1 MSSTDANNNE
11 VENFYLTDPESYV
24 KPDWTTRDS
33 VTEPEPDPI
42 VYILSSHSC
51 LVEECE
57 ITFSSYEDIKRE
69 LDNYIGAKVVS
80 RELPDSYIADGR
92 LNLYMIKPVLD
103 DPTKFIVSA
112 YTYDKVRYGCSFWN
126 YVEYEFDLLCEYLNR
141 KNDPLENEQMEEAI
155 DRYNVPVD
163 SVFIDEQMVSDFSS
177 YEAVKNALDHA
188 IHCSNKNPYVYKEKE
203 LLESW
208 FVIKPVVNKP
218 TYFNIALYVPN
229 DKLFIKY
236 PMNLLCYMY
245 SYRDCVE
252 KHERKIAEEEAF
264 YEKQYEEYLRLN
276 PVSSDEDDA
285 IDHDTED
292 DECPPLGI
300 ATAESAARANEILS
314 AYKNNEPQENTIGL
328 NVDESIYV
336 YDGIDIYE

>member
-1 MSSTDANNNE
+1 MSSTNTNNTE
-11 VENFYLTDPESYV
+11 VKDFYFTDPESYIE
-24 KPDWTTRDS
+24 PDWTNRDS
-33 VTEPEPDPI
+33 VTEAEPDPI

-69 LDNYIGAKVVS
+69 LNNYIGDKVVS

-103 DPTKFIVSA
+103 YPTKFMVYA

-126 YVEYEFDLLCEYLNR
+126 YIEYEFELLCDYLGR
-141 KNDPLENEQMEEAI
+141 KNDQLEEAA
-155 DRYNVPVD
+155 DRYNVPAD
-163 SVFIDEQMVSDFSS
+163 SVFVDEHMVSDFSS

-188 IHCSNKNPYVYKEKE
+188 IDCSNHNPYVYKEKE

-218 TYFNIALYVPN
+218 TKFIIALYVPN
-229 DKLFIKY
+229 DRVFIKY
-236 PMNLLCYMY
+236 PIDLLYYMY

-252 KHERKIAEEEAF
+252 EHERKIAEEEAF
-264 YEKQYEEYLRLN
+264 QKKQFEDYLRLN
-276 PVSSDEDDA
+276 PIEEEDASETD
-285 IDHDTED
+285 D

-300 ATAESAARANEILS
+300 ATAASVARANEILS
-314 AYKNNEPQENTIGL
+314 AYKNNDPLEKLIGL
-328 NVDESIYV
+328 NVDESVYV

>member
-1 MSSTDANNNE
+1 MSSTDANNSE

-24 KPDWTTRDS
+24 EPDWTTRES

-42 VYILSSHSC
+42 VYILSSQSC

-57 ITFSSYEDIKRE
+57 ITFSSYEDIKKE
-69 LDNYIGAKVVS
+69 VDNYIGDKVVS
-80 RELPDSYIADGR
+80 RELSDSYIADGR
-92 LNLYMIKPVLD
+92 LNLYMIKPALD
-103 DPTKFIVSA
+103 DPTKFMVSA

-141 KNDPLENEQMEEAI
+141 KNDQLENEQMEEEASHEY
-155 DRYNVPVD
+155 DVPLNYVL
-163 SVFIDEQMVSDFSS
+163 IGKQIVSDFSS

-208 FVIKPVVNKP
+208 FVIKPIVNKP

-229 DKLFIKY
+229 DRVFIKY
-236 PMNLLCYMY
+236 PMNLVYYMY
-245 SYRDCVE
+245 NYRDCVE

-276 PVSSDEDDA
+276 PIDEEDSTESDG
-285 IDHDTED
+285 

-300 ATAESAARANEILS
+300 ATAESVARANEILS
-314 AYKNNEPQENTIGL
+314 AYIKNEPQENTLGL

>member
-1 MSSTDANNNE
+1 
-11 VENFYLTDPESYV
+11 
-24 KPDWTTRDS
+24 
-33 VTEPEPDPI
+33 
-42 VYILSSHSC
+42 
-51 LVEECE
+51 
-57 ITFSSYEDIKRE
+57 
-69 LDNYIGAKVVS
+69 
-80 RELPDSYIADGR
+80 
-92 LNLYMIKPVLD
+92 
-103 DPTKFIVSA
+103 
-112 YTYDKVRYGCSFWN
+112 
-126 YVEYEFDLLCEYLNR
+126 
-141 KNDPLENEQMEEAI
+141 MEEAI